1 MEHPR
6 RNEGNRTAMSDTPTD
21 NTTSTI
27 DSAATESA
35 VTGSAGAKSAE
46 TESAVI
52 GSAVVGIGARGD
64 DAIKIG
70 ELTLRSESG
79 PRSATR
85 PAAVDGVL
93 TLTAHAKADMF
104 LDPAG
109 FTTAPTAERFVDAV
123 EGDFRLRAYVEVDFV
138 SDYDSGV
145 LLGFIDDEN
154 WFKICAELDPDGTHR
169 VVSVVTRGG
178 VSDDS
183 NSWAMPDSGIHL
195 RISRTGDAF
204 AMHASADGTV
214 WSMIRYF
221 SMGAPAPASVK
232 VGLLAQS
239 PTGDGTSARFSE
251 IAFTREPLAG
261 VRSGA

>member
-35 VTGSAGAKSAE
+35 VTGSAGAKSTE

-52 GSAVVGIGARGD
+52 GSAVVGIGTRGD

-93 TLTAHAKADMF
+93 TLTAGAKADMF

-109 FTTAPTAERFVDAV
+109 VDTAPTAERFVNAIQ
-123 EGDFRLRAYVEVDFV
+123 GDFQLRAHVEVDFV
-138 SDYDSGV
+138 SDHDSGV